1 KMKKMQRMAWDALKN
16 KHNIIIN
23 APTASGKTLA
33 ICWLIA
39 QDLQNDSHK
48 KAIIAVP
55 QTIIADGFKGYYN
68 LEFPD
73 KSDIAWSPAHYLC
86 DDNKESNISQVYSFL
101 NREGQKNNINDRILV
116 CSHASLV
123 DSFQQYPKLFKDI
136 VICVDEAHHIR
147 YTQGLEVE
155 ENDTKTSMDFCNEM
169 GQLVATALK
178 SEEKNIELILSTAT
192 LFRGD
197 RLEIIPKS
205 QESKFT
211 KFHYPMD
218 EYLKDCYWLKGF
230 KYDFCMYNKSWVKR
244 LTHLFNDKIGK
255 TIIYL
260 PSVGNKTYSHGSKH
274 CDTNEI
280 YKCIAGQKNFVVKEE
295 PDGITLI
302 KRGNDWIKVINLVD
316 DSSKELRGRRKNLII
331 EAHKFKDGSLVDV
344 VVTLNM
350 FREGANWKWADRE
363 VIIGTKGS
371 LTDMSQI
378 IGRLLRD
385 APDKK
390 YVEAL
395 QLLPFSF
402 DQIDRDKF
410 KDNLNE
416 YSKVLFATML
426 LEDAI
431 SPVSITVP
439 LKKTKKIKSGGGSGL
454 PVIDYLRVQV
464 QDENKILKIWEE
476 IRDECIIAQD
486 NNEVNFGVNNKKSRN
501 KFAEITSKV
510 LTECKVKKYH
520 KEISEQIRKRWVR
533 ESLKT
538 TKGVNLDHIDFNII
552 QINPLQFWLNYTSGM
567 CGLKTFR
574 EFREAIRFYN
584 FLPFEEAREFVRK
597 LGLKT
602 KDGWKDY
609 CRSGKKPSNIP
620 FDPQKDYSLNG
631 WQGWGNWLGTG
642 RIANQNKVYLSFEK
656 AREFIRTLKL
666 KGEDAWREYSKSD
679 KKPGNIPANPRGVY
693 EGEFLGMSDW
703 LGKNKDFKKFLP
715 FKEAKEFVRKLGLKN
730 GMEWKQYCKSGKK
743 PNNIPSSVYQTYDGE
758 FVDICDWIGV
768 ESPKNIKYLS
778 IKKAKLIVKKLGF
791 TSQKQWWEYC
801 KSDKKPTNITS
812 SPQNFYKDKGWI
824 SWGDW
829 FGTGYVAPSKRKFL
843 SFKKAR
849 EFVRKLNLKG
859 QKEWQDYCKSGK
871 KPNNIP
877 VNGDQKYKKEWQ
889 DWSDWLG
896 TDNTRNY
903 LSFKEA
909 REFVRKLNLK
919 SGKEWLNYCKSGKKP
934 HNIPNC
940 PMSPYSDCG
949 WISMG
954 DWLGNDSVSS
964 VEKSK
969 RFLPVLKAR
978 EFVKKLGLKS
988 HKEWSN
994 YNRSGKKPSNIP
1006 NDPYSTYGKEF
1017 VKLGGMGWWMGTGY
1031 VSNQNRNNLS
1041 K

>member
-1 KMKKMQRMAWDALKN
+1 MKKSATINKITASWEPIGEMPQVFDNNTYKMKKMQRMAWDALKN

-39 QDLQNDSHK
+39 KDLINNPHK

-178 SEEKNIELILSTAT
+178 SKEKNIELILSTAT

-205 QESKFT
+205 QESRFT

-218 EYLKDCYWLKGF
+218 EYLKDCYWLKSF

-244 LTHLFNDKIGK
+244 LTQLFNDKIGK

-280 YKCIAGQKNFVVKEE
+280 YKCIAGKKNFSIKEE
-295 PDGITLI
+295 PNGITSI

-316 DSSKELRGRRKNLII
+316 DSSKELRERRKNLII
-331 EAHKFKDGSLVDV
+331 EAHKFKDSSLIDV

-431 SPVSITVP
+431 SPVSITIP
-439 LKKTKKIKSGGGSGL
+439 LKKTKKVKSGRGSGL
-454 PVIDYLRVQV
+454 STIDYLRAQV

-501 KFAEITSKV
+501 KFAAITSKI

-533 ESLKT
+533 ESLKSV
-538 TKGVNLDHIDFNII
+538 KGVNLDHIDFNII
-552 QINPLQFWLNYTSGM
+552 QVNPLQFWLNYTSGM

-574 EFREAIRFYN
+574 QFREAIRFYN
-584 FLPFEEAREFVRK
+584 FLPFEEARKFVQK
-597 LGLKT
+597 L
-602 KDGWKDY
+602 
-609 CRSGKKPSNIP
+609 N
-620 FDPQKDYSLNG
+620 
-631 WQGWGNWLGTG
+631 
-642 RIANQNKVYLSFEK
+642 
-656 AREFIRTLKL
+656 
-666 KGEDAWREYSKSD
+666 
-679 KKPGNIPANPRGVY
+679 
-693 EGEFLGMSDW
+693 
-703 LGKNKDFKKFLP
+703 
-715 FKEAKEFVRKLGLKN
+715 LKN
-730 GMEWKQYCKSGKK
+730 GEEWLEYCNSNKK
-743 PNNIPSSVYQTYDGE
+743 PNNIPLAAWTVYEKEWEGMGDWLGTGTIASQNMIFRSFKEARRFIQKLNLKNQKEWTEYASSNKKPDDIPYSPSTVYEKEWKSLGDWLGTGTIASRDMVFKSFNEARE
-758 FVDICDWIGV
+758 FVHNLKFKNGDEWLKYCGSSEKPDDIPASPEHVYKSEFKGMCDWLGINRMSARYKIRSFK
-768 ESPKNIKYLS
+768 EA
-778 IKKAKLIVKKLGF
+778 KKFARSLKLPNAPAW
-791 TSQKQWWEYC
+791 QKFCSSGE
-801 KSDKKPTNITS
+801 KPNDI
-812 SPQNFYKDKGWI
+812 PAIPDRYYKGKGWI
-824 SWGDW
+824 SYGDFLGNGNISTHERKYMAFKKVKEFAQSKKFKNQNEW
-829 FGTGYVAPSKRKFL
+829 FAFCKTDKKPQNVPSGVNHVYKKVWKGWSDFL
-843 SFKKAR
+843 GNKEHIRFDKSLLPSFKEAKKI
-849 EFVRKLNLKG
+849 VLKLNIKSSRDW
-859 QKEWQDYCKSGK
+859 KKYCKSGK
-871 KPNNIP
+871 RKNLPAHPESI
-877 VNGDQKYKKEWQ
+877 YKKEWKGWG
-889 DWSDWLG
+889 DFLG
-896 TDNTRNY
+896 TGN
-903 LSFKEA
+903 K
-909 REFVRKLNLK
+909 
-919 SGKEWLNYCKSGKKP
+919 
-934 HNIPNC
+934 I
-940 PMSPYSDCG
+940 G
-949 WISMG
+949 WTMG
-954 DWLGNDSVSS
+954 
-964 VEKSK
+964 
-969 RFLPVLKAR
+969 RQR
-978 EFVKKLGLKS
+978 
-988 HKEWSN
+988 
-994 YNRSGKKPSNIP
+994 
-1006 NDPYSTYGKEF
+1006 
-1017 VKLGGMGWWMGTGY
+1017 
-1031 VSNQNRNNLS
+1031 
-1041 K
+1041 

>member
-1 KMKKMQRMAWDALKN
+1 MKKPITINKITASWEPIGEMPQVFDNDTYKMKKMQRMAWDALKN

-39 QDLQNDSHK
+39 QDLIKNPHK
-48 KAIIAVP
+48 KSIIAVP

-73 KSDIAWSPAHYLC
+73 KSDVAWSPAHYLC
-86 DDNKESNISQVYSFL
+86 DDNKESNISQIYSFL

-136 VICVDEAHHIR
+136 VICIDEAHHIR

-205 QESKFT
+205 QESRFT

-244 LTHLFNDKIGK
+244 LTHLFNDRIGK

-274 CDTNEI
+274 SDTNEI
-280 YKCIAGQKNFVVKEE
+280 YKCIAGKKNFVVKEE
-295 PDGITLI
+295 PNGITLI

-316 DSSKELRGRRKNLII
+316 DSSKELRERRKNLII
-331 EAHKFKDGSLVDV
+331 GAHKFKDSSLIDV

-431 SPVSITVP
+431 SPVSITIP
-439 LKKTKKIKSGGGSGL
+439 LKKVKKVKGSGGSGL
-454 PVIDYLRVQV
+454 PAIDYLRVQV

-486 NNEVNFGVNNKKSRN
+486 NNEVNFGVNNKKSRA
-501 KFAEITSKV
+501 KFAEITSKI
-510 LTECKVKKYH
+510 LTECKVKKHH
-520 KEISEQIRKRWVR
+520 KEIAEQIRKRWVR
-533 ESLKT
+533 ESLKSV
-538 TKGVNLDHIDFNII
+538 KGIDLDHIDFDII

-567 CGLKTFR
+567 CGLDTFR
-574 EFREAIRFYN
+574 KFRETVNKYN
-584 FLPFEEAREFVRK
+584 FLPFEGARSQVRSWASK
-597 LGLKT
+597 LLKKNSKKASITFWKEYCNSGEKPDNIPAAPNQYYETEWKDWGDWFGTFRISDNIKHSQYASYNDAKDAIKDLGIKT
-602 KDGWKDY
+602 KEGENGFDKFYERGEI
-609 CRSGKKPSNIP
+609 PLNIP
-620 FDPQKDYSLNG
+620 KAPQSTYTIKG
-631 WQGWGNWLGTG
+631 EWKGWGDFLGTG
-642 RIANQNKVYLSFEK
+642 RVSNQEK
-656 AREFIRTLKL
+656 H
-666 KGEDAWREYSKSD
+666 
-679 KKPGNIPANPRGVY
+679 KK
-693 EGEFLGMSDW
+693 W
-703 LGKNKDFKKFLP
+703 KKF
-715 FKEAKEFVRKLGLKN
+715 KDARKIIRKLNIGGLRDWN
-730 GMEWKQYCKSGKK
+730 LYCKSGKK
-743 PNNIPSSVYQTYDGE
+743 PQDIPSNPDKIYADEWTSLGDFLGNDNISNKDRKFRTFNECKKFLKPLHLTTDEFRYVY
-758 FVDICDWIGV
+758 CR
-768 ESPKNIKYLS
+768 
-778 IKKAKLIVKKLGF
+778 
-791 TSQKQWWEYC
+791 
-801 KSDKKPTNITS
+801 
-812 SPQNFYKDKGWI
+812 
-824 SWGDW
+824 
-829 FGTGYVAPSKRKFL
+829 SKRRPK
-843 SFKKAR
+843 
-849 EFVRKLNLKG
+849 
-859 QKEWQDYCKSGK
+859 D
-871 KPNNIP
+871 IP
-877 VNGDQKYKKEWQ
+877 VNPYKTYKREWKGWGDF
-889 DWSDWLG
+889 LG
-896 TDNTRNY
+896 TGNKVGGYRP
-903 LSFKEA
+903 
-909 REFVRKLNLK
+909 RK
-919 SGKEWLNYCKSGKKP
+919 
-934 HNIPNC
+934 
-940 PMSPYSDCG
+940 
-949 WISMG
+949 
-954 DWLGNDSVSS
+954 
-964 VEKSK
+964 
-969 RFLPVLKAR
+969 
-978 EFVKKLGLKS
+978 
-988 HKEWSN
+988 
-994 YNRSGKKPSNIP
+994 
-1006 NDPYSTYGKEF
+1006 
-1017 VKLGGMGWWMGTGY
+1017 
-1031 VSNQNRNNLS
+1031 
-1041 K
+1041 